1 MKSIETTMEITN
13 KIIKKNYNI
22 FVVGRY
28 TDTSW
33 EVIGIFDNQEEAES
47 QCMSEWDFVG
57 PLVLN
62 ECYGNDIVDWPD
74 LYFPI
79 VA

>member
-1 MKSIETTMEITN
+1 MKITN

-57 PLVLN
+57 L
-62 ECYGNDIVDWPD
+62 
-74 LYFPI
+74 
-79 VA
+79 